1 MRTAA
6 VATAGIRASQA
17 QWGRQTAK
25 SSSLLAASRWQQHH
39 HRRTSILATQHL
51 HTAVGGPWDDQR
63 RNDQEKKR
71 VQFQLSSLP
80 TVAQFHA
87 TPQSERAA
95 AIALGFGAL
104 SALAYAG
111 SSAVKAYNEYKASL
125 PTEEELEEQ
134 RKQQEKEAGAQQ
146 EAKRQQEEAQ
156 ASAKSTSKDG
166 KRENIFAQWFG
177 VGVGA
182 KYYEGGFED
191 EMTRREAA
199 LILGVRESSPASR
212 IKEAHRKLLV
222 LNHPGMYFFC
232 LFLFG
237 ILSHK
242 IPFTI
247 ILILPFSYKL
257 DTGGS
262 TYVSLKINEAKELL
276 LKGKRS

>member
-1 MRTAA
+1 MRTA

-17 QWGRQTAK
+17 QWGRQATKA
-25 SSSLLAASRWQQHH
+25 SSMAAASWQHHH
-39 HRRTSILATQHL
+39 HRRTSILAAQYL
-51 HTAVGGPWDDQR
+51 HTAVGGPLDDR
-63 RNDQEKKR
+63 RRREQEKKR
-71 VQFQLSSLP
+71 AQFQLSSLP
-80 TVAQFHA
+80 TVAQYHA

-111 SSAVKAYNEYKASL
+111 SSAAKAYKEYKASL
-125 PTEEELEEQ
+125 PTEEELEEE
-134 RKQQEKEAGAQQ
+134 RKQREKESAAQQ
-146 EAKRQQEEAQ
+146 EKRQQEEAQ
-156 ASAKSTSKDG
+156 ASAKSAPKDG

-222 LNHPGMYFFC
+222 LNHPGTFYSC
-232 LFLFG
+232 PDFLHSG
-237 ILSHK
+237 
-242 IPFTI
+242 
-247 ILILPFSYKL
+247 
-257 DTGGS
+257 
-262 TYVSLKINEAKELL
+262 A
-276 LKGKRS
+276 